1 MHTRTAHTL
10 LHDHGHLHLSAHN
23 ISAASDFHTL
33 VQSWPYQCMCM
44 HACVKDNTTGH
55 QMKMSSLRSFRKGSC
70 ESQHLLLAGPISAC
84 ACVPV
89 PAGYTCCL
97 QAIEL
102 ALEQA
107 GGAKAE
113 SSLFLDDSTRNIA
126 AGHQKGL
133 ATVLVRKCMSAAK
146 AQCMPEDSTCAGAP

>member
-1 MHTRTAHTL
+1 M
-10 LHDHGHLHLSAHN
+10 HLH
-23 ISAASDFHTL
+23 
-33 VQSWPYQCMCM
+33 
-44 HACVKDNTTGH
+44 ACHRN
-55 QMKMSSLRSFRKGSC
+55 SSCS
-70 ESQHLLLAGPISAC
+70 
-84 ACVPV
+84 
-89 PAGYTCCL
+89 

-133 ATVLVRKCMSAAK
+133 ATVLVRERMSK
-146 AQCMPEDSTCAGAP
+146 AQAQTQCMPGHSTMQT